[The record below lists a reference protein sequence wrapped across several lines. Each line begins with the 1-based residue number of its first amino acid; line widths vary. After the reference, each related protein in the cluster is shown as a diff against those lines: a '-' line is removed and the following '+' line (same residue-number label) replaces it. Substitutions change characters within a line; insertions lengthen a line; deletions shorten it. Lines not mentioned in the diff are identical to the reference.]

1 MRLIDE
7 NADYTDID
15 GQVELLLHCG
25 GQVFFSAPNS
35 TSFIGFDGDE
45 DLGVVV
51 NGEKVNFHVLRV

>member
-15 GQVELLLHCG
+15 GQVELLLHCR
-25 GQVFFSAPNS
+25 GQIFFSAPNS

-45 DLGVVV
+45 DLGLVVI
-51 NGEKVNFHVLRV
+51 